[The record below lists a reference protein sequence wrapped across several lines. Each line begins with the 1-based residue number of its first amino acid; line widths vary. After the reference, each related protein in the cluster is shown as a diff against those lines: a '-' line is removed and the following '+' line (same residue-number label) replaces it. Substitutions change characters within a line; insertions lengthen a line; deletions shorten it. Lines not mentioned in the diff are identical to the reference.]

1 MSVFKETPL
10 QLVVLTMF
18 LGDVYSN
25 RSKLVDERS
34 KGPRGSNGGKI
45 CLLSQAAALL
55 PGGRSYFHFNP
66 QLLID
71 LSGGGGDQTC
81 SAHASCRSRGFEML
95 SQRVGLVQCKVSAG
109 GAMSSRYCS
118 VYTQS
123 TFASKGRV

>member
-1 MSVFKETPL
+1 MLVFKETPL

-34 KGPRGSNGGKI
+34 RGPRGSNGGKI

-71 LSGGGGDQTC
+71 LSGGGGDQTNT
-81 SAHASCRSRGFEML
+81 AHASCRSRGFEML